1 MDSLN
6 CYEVNGVE
14 ACIEGPDDVG
24 PYLLRVIWVLAALSG
39 LFLGLRLYSKL
50 WRRRPLWWDD
60 YFLVAAWLSL
70 VVSITLQTVGVSHG
84 LGKHYIAMTE
94 EQKSAV
100 TIYSISAGF
109 GSILATAWS
118 KIAFAMSLLRI
129 STGRVRTVVWIII
142 VSTSAVFVA
151 NGMIQWFQCWPV
163 SKAWDWNLEGSCWTS
178 LIVQDIN
185 TFVAAFSGAM
195 DITLAIL
202 PWKIVWT
209 VAINK
214 KEKIGALLAMSMG
227 VFAGVMAILK
237 IRTLY
242 TIGNDNT
249 TTVDLFIFGT
259 AEPATAIMAASI
271 PVLRALIRRGSDE
284 CKQARFIQLD
294 DEKLGA
300 SPTVEEDKYAAAP
313 YPGTLPLGHLDEDET
328 WEPKIRGVEK
338 LQ

>member
-1 MDSLN
+1 MDGLT
-6 CYEVNGVE
+6 CYEVNDGHI
-14 ACIEGPDDVG
+14 CIKGPEDVG
-24 PYLLRVIWVLAALSG
+24 PYLLRVVWSLAGLSA

-50 WRRRPLWWDD
+50 WRRRSLWWDD
-60 YFLVAAWLSL
+60 CFLVAAWISL
-70 VVSITLQTVGVSHG
+70 LVSISLQTAGVRHG

-94 EQKSAV
+94 EQRSYV
-100 TIYSISAGF
+100 SLFSIAAGF

-129 STGRVRTVVWIII
+129 STGRTRIAVWVII
-142 VSTSAVFVA
+142 VSTIVVFGV
-151 NGMIQWFQCWPV
+151 NGLIQWIQCWPV
-163 SKAWDWNLEGSCWTS
+163 AKAWNWYLEGSCWS
-178 LIVQDIN
+178 SVVVQNYN
-185 TFVAAFSGAM
+185 TFSAAFSGAM

-214 KEKIGALLAMSMG
+214 REKIGALLAMSMG
-227 VFAGVMAILK
+227 FFAGIMALLK

-271 PVLRALIRRGSDE
+271 PVLRALIRGDSPP
-284 CKQARFIQLD
+284 ARFIEFD
-294 DEKLGA
+294 DEKADEEPG
-300 SPTVEEDKYAAAP
+300 VEGCEEKP
-313 YPGTLPLGHLDEDET
+313 YPGTLPLGHLDEDEN
-328 WEPKIRGVEK
+328 WEPRIRGVQK

>member
-1 MDSLN
+1 MDGLT

-14 ACIEGPDDVG
+14 ACIQGPADVG
-24 PYLLRVIWVLAALSG
+24 PYLLRVIWVLAGLSG
-39 LFLGLRLYSKL
+39 LFLALRLYSKL

-60 YFLVAAWLSL
+60 CFLIAAWLSL
-70 VVSITLQTVGVSHG
+70 LISVAIQTAGVSHG
-84 LGKHYIAMTE
+84 LGMHYVAMTE
-94 EQKSAV
+94 EQKSYVALL
-100 TIYSISAGF
+100 SISAGF

-129 STGRVRTVVWIII
+129 STGRVRLVVWLIII
-142 VSTSAVFVA
+142 STNIVFGA
-151 NGMIQWFQCWPV
+151 NGLIQWIQCWPV
-163 SKAWDWNLEGSCWTS
+163 AKAWDWYLEGSCWPS
-178 LIVQDIN
+178 AIVQDIN
-185 TFVAAFSGAM
+185 TAVAAFSGTM

-202 PWKIVWT
+202 PWKIVWL

-227 VFAGVMAILK
+227 VFAGAMAFLK

-271 PVLRALIRRGSDE
+271 PVLRALIRRGDE
-284 CKQARFIQLD
+284 SRQAQFIQLD
-294 DEKLGA
+294 DEKLEA
-300 SPTVEEDKYAAAP
+300 ATPTDEEKYAATP